1 MVSELAQRR
10 VNDFRQRYGEYSE
23 AALHLAYHA
32 ALPVALNA
40 ELLHLLRV
48 NFFLDPPELLP
59 YTVEFEFL
67 LSPLCREID
76 EGLYEIEPEIR
87 DELLA
92 GLTQTYNAER
102 TRDIAT
108 LLWQYVDHHSPW
120 ADRMELERA
129 QQLTALNFLDP
140 EKAQQWLAKVETN
153 MTKGRGAAREWFV
166 AMRQDIEN
174 QAQLLQV
181 SSSELMAAP
190 EVRAAVVA
198 FRTDFQ
204 AVCEQID
211 VVGNY
216 IDLHDLLHTL
226 EFQCYSGIVQEARR
240 FPDDQTALDI
250 LMDYELTLQQIV
262 TDMRE
267 VADRGTLAT
276 NETLWIKDLERTTEE
291 LHGAIEN
298 LDTRQL
304 KRAVWLINRVLA
316 IQPSRINTSLNT
328 AVRALRLPAL
338 VKAMTCVRDNL
349 AHGEL
354 DPEKT
359 SQIKDGVEALANLE
373 RSLTVLVRTH
383 NDWQELDLE
392 LRRIEANLEQDIF
405 ELEMSWL
412 DLKAMAESLCKSS
425 IDEWALS
432 FKKDIENLDSAIA
445 AQNPAKVKR
454 YFRSY
459 RRRAVDRFY
468 RVTVELKR
476 LCGILRIVGEPLAFV
491 LRMIE

>member
-1 MVSELAQRR
+1 MSEQT
-10 VNDFRQRYGEYSE
+10 EYVYDVFIS
-23 AALHLAYHA
+23 YSQTDQ
-32 ALPVALNA
+32 PWVLN
-40 ELLHLLRV
+40 
-48 NFFLDPPELLP
+48 ELLP
-59 YTVEFEFL
+59 MLEQVGIRYIEQFQFELGRPKLDEIERAIKESRRTL
-67 LSPLCREID
+67 LVLTPSYLKDTWGQFDSILVGSYGLDLGRWPAIPAIKEPCELPARLRALVSVDLHSTNDYSWQRLITALSSPLIFSSLSEQARQNEYNSCSVRK
-76 EGLYEIEPEIR
+76 GL
-87 DELLA
+87 DA
-92 GLTQTYNAER
+92 LT
-102 TRDIAT
+102 D
-108 LLWQYVDHHSPW
+108 
-120 ADRMELERA
+120 
-129 QQLTALNFLDP
+129 
-140 EKAQQWLAKVETN
+140 
-153 MTKGRGAAREWFV
+153 
-166 AMRQDIEN
+166 
-174 QAQLLQV
+174 
-181 SSSELMAAP
+181 LMSAP

-211 VVGNY
+211 ILGNY
-216 IDLHDLLHTL
+216 KDLHDLLHTL

-240 FPDDQTALDI
+240 FPDDETALDI

-262 TDMRE
+262 TDVRE
-267 VADRGTLAT
+267 VAARETLAT
-276 NETLWIKDLERTTEE
+276 NENLWIKDLERTTEE

-328 AVRALRLPAL
+328 AARALRLPAL

-349 AHGEL
+349 THCEL

-359 SQIKDGVEALANLE
+359 SQFKDGVEALANLE

-412 DLKAMAESLCKSS
+412 DLKAMAESLCNSS

-432 FKKDIENLDSAIA
+432 FKKDSENLDSAIA

-459 RRRAVDRFY
+459 RRRAGDRFY
-468 RVTVELKR
+468 RVDVELKR
-476 LCGILRIVGEPLAFV
+476 LCGNLRIVGEPLASV
-491 LRMIE
+491 LRMIG

>member
-1 MVSELAQRR
+1 MISDELGNILDRIAS
-10 VNDFRQRYGEYSE
+10 GKHAE
-23 AALHLAYHA
+23 ADI
-32 ALPVALNA
+32 VALRQLLSSSDRQSLLQLGKYGINVGQGQDIQIGDRIYKGADA
-40 ELLHLLRV
+40 ETIRKIIQ
-48 NFFLDPPELLP
+48 DELQSLP
-59 YTVEFEFL
+59 YGYNSQSV
-67 LSPLCREID
+67 RN
-76 EGLYEIEPEIR
+76 GLY
-87 DELLA
+87 A
-92 GLTQTYNAER
+92 LT
-102 TRDIAT
+102 
-108 LLWQYVDHHSPW
+108 
-120 ADRMELERA
+120 
-129 QQLTALNFLDP
+129 
-140 EKAQQWLAKVETN
+140 
-153 MTKGRGAAREWFV
+153 
-166 AMRQDIEN
+166 
-174 QAQLLQV
+174 
-181 SSSELMAAP
+181 ELMAAP
-190 EVRAAVVA
+190 EVREAVVA

-216 IDLHDLLHTL
+216 KDLHDLLHTL

-240 FPDDQTALDI
+240 FPDDETALDI
-250 LMDYELTLQQIV
+250 LIDYELTLQQIV
-262 TDMRE
+262 TDVRE
-267 VADRGTLAT
+267 VAVRGTLAT
-276 NETLWIKDLERTTEE
+276 NETLWIKDLERTPEE
-291 LHGAIEN
+291 LRGAIEN

-328 AVRALRLPAL
+328 AARALRLPAL

-359 SQIKDGVEALANLE
+359 SQFKDGVEALANLE
-373 RSLTVLVRTH
+373 RSLTVLVRSH

-392 LRRIEANLEQDIF
+392 LRRIEGNLEQDIF

-412 DLKAMAESLCKSS
+412 DLKAMAESLCNSS

-432 FKKDIENLDSAIA
+432 FKKDSENLDSAIT

-459 RRRAVDRFY
+459 RRRAGDRFY
-468 RVTVELKR
+468 RVDVELKR
-476 LCGILRIVGEPLAFV
+476 LCGNLRIVGEPLASV